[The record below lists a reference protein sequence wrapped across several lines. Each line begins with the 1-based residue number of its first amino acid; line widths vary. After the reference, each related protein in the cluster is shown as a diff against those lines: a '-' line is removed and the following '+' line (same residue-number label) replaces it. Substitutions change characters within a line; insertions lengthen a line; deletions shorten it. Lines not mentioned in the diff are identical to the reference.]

1 MTKIKTG
8 LEGLMSSASLKETNP
23 SGFKFVDINK
33 IIDND
38 FNADRQTPENI
49 EIIKNSIEKTGLLNA
64 LLVVPE
70 KDKYLL
76 ISGHGRLAALKKLDT
91 YSFQGIIHHTD
102 EVPVFID
109 RTKRSDI
116 ENDLNVIRAN
126 AQKDEQVSDKIETVR
141 KVEEIYLLLRQNR
154 HITEADNETKRHFI
168 SSITG
173 YSESSVKLYLQKLK
187 PKVDTG
193 KKKKPKEKPLPK
205 IIDELNNKVDELKLT
220 HNLAKLSK
228 TYPQEFE
235 IIKDLNNY
243 LKWLID
249 INEK

>member
-8 LEGLMSSASLKETNP
+8 LEGLMSSASLKEINP

-33 IIDND
+33 IIDNP
-38 FNADRQTPENI
+38 FNKTRQTEDNI
-49 EIIKNSIEKTGLLNA
+49 DIIKKSIISAGLLTA
-64 LLVVPE
+64 LIVIP
-70 KDKYLL
+70 KNDKYML
-76 ISGHGRLAALKKLDT
+76 ISGHGRLAALKKLDKYLFNGMEHT
-91 YSFQGIIHHTD
+91 TD

-109 RTKRSDI
+109 KSNRSQI

-126 AQKDEQVSDKIETVR
+126 SQKDEQVSDKIETVR
-141 KVEEIYLLLRQNR
+141 KVEEIYLLLRQNH

-235 IIKDLNNY
+235 IIKNLNNY